1 MKELRI
7 ILLQAVW
14 GLAMLKAGDLLP
26 LSEARKVNPEYFTP
40 GIVSPLNIKGENGY
54 VVCVFGNRDFASES
68 DEEILSYLKIR
79 AKKDILTYLQ
89 NTSAQ
94 SIECNIEKFK
104 AIYKWND
111 GDLIY
116 ASYYIPIS
124 GIQENQIAKNKD
136 AFVTL
141 QKSSPQSAKITE
153 KVDQK
158 FDNTN
163 ELKIALKQLEDDF
176 IGSSLLSEKKLLDY
190 KEMSL
195 KYDNI
200 VLRSFLNLKENPS
213 SEKDLNSIA
222 INAEKN
228 ANNKMALSAYLRL
241 REVKSTNHEEIDFKI
256 ASLNDEIGNYIIAL
270 EYFTKF
276 KESYRTSKKMPHVLK
291 KISEL
296 QFKIK

>member
-79 AKKDILTYLQ
+79 AKKDILTFLQ

-124 GIQENQIAKNKD
+124 GIHENQIDKNKD

-153 KVDQK
+153 KVDLI

-163 ELKIALKQLEDDF
+163 DLEIALKQLEDDF
-176 IGSSLLSEKKLLDY
+176 IGSSKLSEKKLLDY

-200 VLRSFLNLKENPS
+200 VLRSYLNLKENPS

-228 ANNKMALSAYLRL
+228 ANNNVALAAYLRL
-241 REVKSTNHEEIDFKI
+241 REIKSTNHEELDFKI
-256 ASLNDEIGNYIIAL
+256 ASHYEKIGNHAIAL
-270 EYFTKF
+270 ECFRNF
-276 KESYRTSKKMPHVLK
+276 QEIYRTSKKMPHVLK

>member
-1 MKELRI
+1 MKKLRI

-40 GIVSPLNIKGENGY
+40 GIVSPVNINGENGY
-54 VVCVFGNRDFASES
+54 LVCVFGNRDFASES

-79 AKKDILTYLQ
+79 AKKDILSYLQ
-89 NTSAQ
+89 NLSAQ

-163 ELKIALKQLEDDF
+163 DLKIALKQLEDDF

-228 ANNKMALSAYLRL
+228 ANNNMALSAYLRL
-241 REVKSTNHEEIDFKI
+241 REIKSTNHEEIDFKI
-256 ASLNDEIGNYIIAL
+256 ASLNDEIGNHFIAL

-276 KESYRTSKKMPHVLK
+276 KESYRTSKKMPRVLK

>member
-7 ILLQAVW
+7 ILLHAVW

-136 AFVTL
+136 ACVNL

-163 ELKIALKQLEDDF
+163 DLKIALKQLEDDF

-222 INAEKN
+222 RNAEMN
-228 ANNKMALSAYLRL
+228 ANNNMALSSYLRL
-241 REVKSTNHEEIDFKI
+241 REIKSTNHEEIDFKI
-256 ASLNDEIGNYIIAL
+256 ASLNDEIGNHSIAL